1 MLTPRLL
8 RNGLISLILANIL
21 ILIGKDEWHT
31 HFLNPLHYLDMFITF
46 LSVFIVFEYLD
57 RANHTLNKK
66 KPWLQGVY
74 KRGLLQ
80 LFFGLVIPA
89 LLSIL
94 ITFLQWEFIWHKHLV
109 HDNYFKY
116 EFLPQLLFIVVV
128 NLCFAIAH
136 LFEKVSTQGKT
147 EHKPILIGNKGS
159 RKTPI
164 SSENTSCIYLK
175 NGVIYLINNSGDQ
188 LILSD
193 NMDAYEKLL
202 PSEDFFRANRQFIIN
217 KQACQS
223 YKAASNGKIEVALS
237 PKSIPILIS
246 QKRASSFRSWINSK

>member
-1 MLTPRLL
+1 VFGSTK
-8 RNGLISLILANIL
+8 ANIL
-21 ILIGKDEWHT
+21 ILIGKDEWPSL
-31 HFLNPLHYLDMFITF
+31 FLNPRHYLDMLITF

-57 RANHTLNKK
+57 RANSTLNRKI
-66 KPWLQGVY
+66 PWLEDVY

-80 LFFGLVIPA
+80 LFFGLAIPA
-89 LLSIL
+89 VLSIL
-94 ITFLQWEFIWHKHLV
+94 ITFLQWKFIWKKHLV

-116 EFLPQLLFIVVV
+116 EFLPQLLLIVVI
-128 NLCFAIAH
+128 NLFFAITH
-136 LFEKVSTQGKT
+136 LFEKVSKQDQTQS
-147 EHKPILIGNKGS
+147 KPVLIGNKGS

-175 NGVIYLINNSGDQ
+175 NGIIYLINTSGDQ

-202 PSEDFFRANRQFIIN
+202 PPEDFFRANSQFIIN

-223 YKAASNGKIEVALS
+223 YRSVSNGKIEVELS